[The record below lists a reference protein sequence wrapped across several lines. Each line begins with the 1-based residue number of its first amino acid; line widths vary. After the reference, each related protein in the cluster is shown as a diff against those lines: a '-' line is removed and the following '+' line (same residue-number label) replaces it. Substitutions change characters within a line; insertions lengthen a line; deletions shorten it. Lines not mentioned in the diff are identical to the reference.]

1 MSDIIDTVQLQE
13 TDDAL
18 ITLFEVTLP
27 STGTVVYL
35 VDGMDN
41 GENNIYFPE
50 KQLNNSSTYTLQ
62 EYVAIP
68 IDVEGVEFNSSGS
81 SNRPTLR
88 LANIPVLSRTVAN
101 NEDGVEDEYD
111 ILDILAEE
119 GIVKNEDLLTAKV
132 VIRRT
137 LFKKTY
143 TESDAPTVANAPVEF
158 PTQVFYIDRVSSES
172 NVLVEF
178 ELATAMDIETVKLPG
193 RVING
198 RYCPWKYQG
207 YHTPVTVDDAIVP
220 LKEGGC
226 TWPINSKG
234 RFFDEHDNVITRDIT
249 TIALWESSN
258 TFAVGA
264 KVKTITNGH
273 TEIWEA
279 LRAVPSNKNPKNQ
292 KVYWKRLDVCGK
304 TLNSCKIRFQGNNT
318 TDALL
323 TTFTLPF
330 GGFPGSKQFR

>member
-13 TDDAL
+13 TADAL

-27 STGTVVYL
+27 ASGTIVYL
-35 VDGMDN
+35 VNGMDN
-41 GENNIYFPE
+41 GEDNIYFPE

-68 IDVEGVEFNSSGS
+68 IEVEGVEFTSSGA
-81 SNRPTLR
+81 SNRPSLR
-88 LANIPVLSRTVAN
+88 VANIPVLSRSAVN

-119 GIVKNEDLLTAKV
+119 GILKNEDLLTAKV

-137 LFKKTY
+137 LFGKTY
-143 TESDAPTVANAPVEF
+143 TESDAPTVSNAPVEF
-158 PTQVFYIDRVSSES
+158 PTQIFYIDRVGSES
-172 NVLVEF
+172 NVMVEF

-193 RVING
+193 RVVNG

-207 YHTPVTVDDAIVP
+207 YHIPVTVDGQVVP

-226 TWPINSKG
+226 VWPIDSKG
-234 RFFDEHDNVITRDIT
+234 RFFDEHDNVITRDIS
-249 TIALWESSN
+249 TIAAWDSTS
-258 TFAVGA
+258 TFSAGE
-264 KVKTITNGH
+264 KVKTTTNGH

-279 LRAVPSNKNPKNQ
+279 LKAVPANKNPKSQ

-318 TDALL
+318 NDALL
-323 TTFTLPF
+323 TTEVLPF

>member
-13 TDDAL
+13 TADAL

-41 GENNIYFPE
+41 GEDNIYFPE
-50 KQLNNSSTYTLQ
+50 KKLNNSSTYTLQ

-68 IDVEGVEFNSSGS
+68 IEVDGVEFKSSGA
-81 SNRPTLR
+81 SNRPSLR
-88 LANIPVLSRTVAN
+88 LANIPVLSRSASN
-101 NEDGVEDEYD
+101 NKDGVEDEYD
-111 ILDILAEE
+111 ILDILSEE
-119 GIVKNEDLLTAKV
+119 GILKNEDLLTAKV

-143 TESDAPTVANAPVEF
+143 KESDGPTVSAAPVEF
-158 PTQVFYIDRVSSES
+158 PTQIFYIDRVASET
-172 NVLVEF
+172 NILVEF

-193 RVING
+193 RVVNG

-207 YHTPVTVDDAIVP
+207 YHTPVTVDGQVVP

-226 TWPINSKG
+226 TWPLDGNG
-234 RFFDEHDNVITRDIT
+234 RFFDEHDNIITKDIT
-249 TIALWESSN
+249 TISEWSSSD
-258 TFAVGA
+258 TFSTGA

-279 LRAVPSNKNPKNQ
+279 LRPVPANKNPRNQ

-304 TLNSCKIRFQGNNT
+304 TLNSCKIRFQGNNNT
-318 TDALL
+318 EELL
-323 TTFTLPF
+323 TSFILPF